1 MWNTLITWEPDIFP
15 NCNGA
20 VRRAG
25 ACPMNRRFEYRR
37 QINVEILQE
46 HLEREHRRNS
56 ELINELKAV
65 QEHRGPGGG
74 SGNEVVTAGT

>member
-1 MWNTLITWEPDIFP
+1 
-15 NCNGA
+15 
-20 VRRAG
+20 
-25 ACPMNRRFEYRR
+25 MNRRFEYRR